1 MTARQRTLRIA
12 YWRGSAITFV
22 VVALLCLLLA
32 ATDAIQQI

>member
-12 YWRGSAITFV
+12 YWRGLAITFLV
-22 VVALLCLLLA
+22 VTLFCLLQA

>member
-12 YWRGSAITFV
+12 YWCGAAMTFL
-22 VVALLCLLLA
+22 VVALFCLLLA

>member
-12 YWRGSAITFV
+12 YWRGSATACV
-22 VVALLCLLLA
+22 VVALFCLLLA

>member
-12 YWRGSAITFV
+12 YWRGLAITCV
-22 VVALLCLLLA
+22 AVALFCLLLA